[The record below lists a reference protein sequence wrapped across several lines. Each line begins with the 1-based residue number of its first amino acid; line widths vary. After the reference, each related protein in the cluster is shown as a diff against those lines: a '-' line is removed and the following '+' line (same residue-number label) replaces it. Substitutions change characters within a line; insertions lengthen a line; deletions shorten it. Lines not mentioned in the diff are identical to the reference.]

1 MLGVAIRGVLPRPSA
16 QPVSSACFPHTG
28 RCAKLASPWVSEAL
42 GTLIALL
49 DGALIEG
56 SGMPEYRR
64 PE

>member
-1 MLGVAIRGVLPRPSA
+1 MLGGIRGALPRPSA
-16 QPVSSACFPHTG
+16 QPASPACFPHNG

-42 GTLIALL
+42 DTLIALL

>member
-1 MLGVAIRGVLPRPSA
+1 MLGVAIRGALPRPSA
-16 QPVSSACFPHTG
+16 QPASSACFPHTG
-28 RCAKLASPWVSEAL
+28 RCTKLVSPWASEAL
-42 GTLIALL
+42 DTLIALL